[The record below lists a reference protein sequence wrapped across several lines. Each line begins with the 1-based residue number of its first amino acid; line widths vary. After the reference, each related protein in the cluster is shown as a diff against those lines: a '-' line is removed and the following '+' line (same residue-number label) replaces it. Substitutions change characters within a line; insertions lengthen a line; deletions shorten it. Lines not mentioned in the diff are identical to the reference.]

1 VEESS
6 PVQIQRVLQIDLFD
20 ILIRRS
26 PDSDHIERIT
36 VQVERMTQ
44 IRRLH
49 LIYQHYLDDS
59 IQWNID
65 LMGAHAVLSAVRGSV
80 VSVAKLVWR
89 YVVKLRQR
97 RRRRKRERNLIDQTD
112 NVVSSG
118 GGCNCP
124 RLRLVWGRASIGNLG
139 KLTGSTT
146 LSYGTYLRI
155 YCKCW
160 VGKDL
165 QVYKI
170 RNGKARKS

>member
-1 VEESS
+1 MEESS

-118 GGCNCP
+118 GG
-124 RLRLVWGRASIGNLG
+124 
-139 KLTGSTT
+139 
-146 LSYGTYLRI
+146 
-155 YCKCW
+155 
-160 VGKDL
+160 
-165 QVYKI
+165 
-170 RNGKARKS
+170 